1 MPTIR
6 DVAQRAGVAP
16 ITVSRVINN
25 SGYVTQEKRERVET
39 VIADLGYVPNT
50 LARSFRSKQTKTIA
64 LVLADITNPFWTD
77 VARGVEDAARE
88 QGFNVILC
96 NTDEAESRQAE
107 YLSVLL
113 QKQVDGILLVPTSSS
128 AQPIESIQKQGTAVV
143 VLDRRV
149 PAARVDVVRCDSE
162 GGAYQ
167 LIRHALSLGHQRIAA
182 LTGPADVS
190 TAQDRV
196 IGYRQAL
203 SDTGVEIIEDLIYY
217 GEFVQAS
224 GYQMA
229 QKALLAWPK
238 PTALFA
244 ANNFIALGA
253 WRAVRDAGL
262 SIPEDITLI
271 AFDDLPASLIVEPF
285 LTVAAQPGYEMGK
298 QATDLLLTRLA
309 EKTPVQPQEIVL
321 PTQLIIR
328 QSSGPPKVTSKA

>member
-25 SGYVTQEKRERVET
+25 SGYVTQEKRERVESA
-39 VIADLGYVPNT
+39 IADLGYVPNT

-64 LVLADITNPFWTD
+64 LVLTDITNPFWTD

-88 QGFNVILC
+88 QAFNVILC

-113 QKQVDGILLVPTSSS
+113 QKQVDGILLVPTSST
-128 AQPIESIQKQGTAVV
+128 AQPIESIQKQGISVV

-149 PAARVDVVRCDSE
+149 PTVRVDVVRCDSE

-167 LIRHALSLGHQRIAA
+167 LVRHALSLGHQRIAA
-182 LTGPADVS
+182 LTGPSNVS
-190 TAQDRV
+190 SAQDRV
-196 IGYRQAL
+196 TGYRRAL

-229 QKALLAWPK
+229 QRALMALPK

-244 ANNFIALGA
+244 ANNFIAIGA

-271 AFDDLPASLIVEPF
+271 AFDDLPPSLIVEPF

-298 QATDLLLTRLA
+298 QATDLLLASLA
-309 EKTPVQPQEIVL
+309 EKTRVQPQEIVL
-321 PTQLIIR
+321 PTRLIIR
-328 QSSGPPKVTSKA
+328 QSSGPPKNDI